1 MNFQPSLKPSLKI
14 GQTLL
19 FLFALFSVIGV
30 GSRATVSATAVAAQ
44 SPTLNHHI
52 FLPLAAHNSSGGQ
65 PADDLRIYAYSDAA
79 VIQPNEMLQPLLVAQ
94 KPLICQPKAAPQ
106 PLTLPQARQNGWNYL
121 TQRVGAANLATFRSA
136 PDFDTPAKAQAF
148 ALAALA
154 DSRPDGALAALLH
167 AHTLDPQSP
176 IVLVNAA
183 GLFVTLNKPNEAL
196 ALLDAAAAMPGPME
210 TPMGIPGEELAA
222 NTRGYALLQLARW
235 VEAESV
241 LRPLAESTTEL
252 SEARL
257 NLSQALLC
265 QDEDDEAMYFYRLG
279 SRRMMWDVAEYGEE
293 IEGIRP
299 PVDLTLNRSAG
310 KLFTLPPLGVMNNP
324 GQAEAVW
331 QHVNGLIDESIART
345 TGLNDLI
352 EANSELREARP
363 LPGPLTLARFSNIH
377 ITAMRAPYEPDIQ
390 TLYQATEDQHTALTE
405 LENEQT
411 EEWEELA
418 ELFPDWNAYTAACR
432 SLVTGHLSVW
442 LTEYFQFEDLLEQY
456 TTAKYAAMTATAAH
470 LADPLNHEYVS
481 LLIEHDMETDIAW
494 RLHVLN
500 GYAGTTWVRWLYCEG
515 LAETAQTQASEPTFA
530 RAAQCP
536 AVLTRNKVGLN
547 LIPGVLQLRVNCEV
561 VELEA
566 NTPGWLA
573 VFGQVS
579 VDLRNK
585 TTTVFVGGK
594 ISSPTGAN
602 QIAVNEGFYVTVNE
616 GGIKDLGMKVSSSVD
631 VGTEQFVGV
640 VDGPSVELG
649 VSAAVEYWTGGP
661 TP

>member
-1 MNFQPSLKPSLKI
+1 MNRQPSLNIKLI
-14 GQTLL
+14 LL
-19 FLFALFSVIGV
+19 IVLLLLSGLSAGAQAALP
-30 GSRATVSATAVAAQ
+30 ATAVSTQAAA
-44 SPTLNHHI
+44 LDHHI
-52 FLPLAAHNSSGGQ
+52 FLPLTARSSGGGDQ

-79 VIQPNEMLQPLLVAQ
+79 VIQPNEMLQSILVAQ

-106 PLTLPQARQNGWNYL
+106 SLALPQALQNGWEYL
-121 TQRVGAANLATFRSA
+121 AQRVGPANLAAFRAA

-167 AHTLDPQSP
+167 AHDLDPQSA

-183 GLFVTLNKPNEAL
+183 GMFTTLNKPNEAL
-196 ALLDAAAAMPGPME
+196 ALLTAANALPGPME

-222 NTRGYALLQLARW
+222 NNRGYALLQLAQW
-235 VEAESV
+235 AEAEAV
-241 LRPLAESTTEL
+241 LRPLAESASEL

-265 QDEDDEAMYFYRLG
+265 QDEEEEAVYFYRLG
-279 SRRMMWDVAEYGEE
+279 SRRMMWDIAEYGEE

-299 PVDLTLNRSAG
+299 PVELTLNRSAG
-310 KLFTLPPLGVMNNP
+310 KLFTLPPLGVMHNP

-331 QHVNGLIDESIART
+331 QHLNGLIDESIARSDE
-345 TGLNDLI
+345 LNDMI
-352 EANSELREARP
+352 EANAELREERP
-363 LPGPLTLARFSNIH
+363 LPGPLTLARFSSIH
-377 ITAMRAPYEPDIQ
+377 ITAMRAQYEPDIQ
-390 TLYQATEDQHTALTE
+390 ALYQAVSDQETALID
-405 LENEQT
+405 LENDQT
-411 EEWEELA
+411 EEWLELA
-418 ELFPDWNAYTAACR
+418 DLFPDWNAYTSACR
-432 SLVTGHLSVW
+432 SMVTSHLSVW
-442 LTEYFQFEDLLEQY
+442 LSEYFQFEDLLAQY

-470 LADPLNHEYVS
+470 LADSLNHEYVS
-481 LLIEHDMETDIAW
+481 LLIEQDMETDIAW
-494 RLHVLN
+494 RLHTLQ
-500 GYAGTTWVRWLYCEG
+500 GYAGTTWVRWSYCEG
-515 LAETAQTQASEPTFA
+515 IVETTQTEQSEPTFE

-536 AVLTRNKVGLN
+536 SALTRNKVGLT

-566 NTPGWLA
+566 NTPGWLG

-594 ISSPTGAN
+594 ISSPSGAN
-602 QIAVNEGFYVTVNE
+602 TIAVNEGFYVTVNE
-616 GGIKDLGMKVSSSVD
+616 GGLRDLGMKVSSSVD
-631 VGTEQFVGV
+631 VGAGQFVGV

-649 VSAAVEYWTGGP
+649 VAGAIDYWNSGP